1 MDNIVDSGDNSE
13 FSPYALKIY
22 AGTFVKMRRH
32 IPDFFRIEKLW
43 QTKTRRNGEGFA
55 VKRKLVALAVLLV
68 GLAGFWALLGGEEGA
83 SVFLSQPMPGPLAGR
98 VIGVDAGHGGYDGG
112 CTGANGTE
120 EKDLNLAVALL
131 LRDELEARGATVV
144 LSREEDVALIDP
156 ENTPGY
162 KKRKELTRRLEI
174 FAAAQAECV
183 VSVHM
188 NQFSDPSQRGAQVF
202 FQAGAEE
209 GELLARTLQSA
220 LRELDPDNGREANA
234 GDYYIL
240 TGTPASALVECGF
253 LSNPEEEARLCTPE
267 YRQAL
272 AAAVADGLE
281 DYFSPQEG

>member
-1 MDNIVDSGDNSE
+1 M
-13 FSPYALKIY
+13 
-22 AGTFVKMRRH
+22 
-32 IPDFFRIEKLW
+32 
-43 QTKTRRNGEGFA
+43 
-55 VKRKLVALAVLLV
+55 KRKLVALAVLLV

-112 CTGANGTE
+112 CTGANGTA

-183 VSVHM
+183 AIKETEVERLRRSS
-188 NQFSDPSQRGAQVF
+188 FRRGPRRANSWPGRCR
-202 FQAGAEE
+202 APCGSWTRTTA
-209 GELLARTLQSA
+209 ARQT
-220 LRELDPDNGREANA
+220 P
-234 GDYYIL
+234 
-240 TGTPASALVECGF
+240 GTTTS
-253 LSNPEEEARLCTPE
+253 
-267 YRQAL
+267 
-272 AAAVADGLE
+272 
-281 DYFSPQEG
+281 